1 MAKQS
6 VIVIGATGVTGSS
19 IVTGLLENGSFVV
32 IAGTRPSSASKP
44 RVEALKARGVE
55 IRIIDLENWT
65 VDQIA
70 ESLNGVDTVISTIFF
85 AEIPRQKLLVDACKK
100 AGVKRFVPDDW
111 ATVCVRGV
119 RQLYDQVILFDNSE
133 WRSSRIVILVL
144 SQKLAIRDYVK
155 EIGISYTFIDIG
167 WWMQLTPP
175 LIDIKFPLPVMK
187 KAMTSRTGS
196 GNVKCAVTDNRDIGK
211 FVARIIADD
220 RTLNQY
226 VFCWSQ
232 EVTLNETIA
241 LAERISGSK
250 IDIENINADEM
261 AKLVKDSSDKDR
273 TATEYVYSLW
283 VLGDNTVENAK
294 KEEYGGALDARE
306 LYPDIGKELK
316 TIEDFAKEF
325 YSK

>member
-6 VIVIGATGVTGSS
+6 VIVIGATGATGSS
-19 IVTGLLENGSFVV
+19 IVSGLLENGSFVV

-44 RVEALKARGVE
+44 EVQALKARGVE

-65 VDQIA
+65 VEQIA
-70 ESLNGVDTVISTIFF
+70 ESLQGVDTVISTIFF

-119 RQLYDQVILFDNSE
+119 RQLHD
-133 WRSSRIVILVL
+133 
-144 SQKLAIRDYVK
+144 QKLAIRDYVK
-155 EIGISYTFIDIG
+155 EIGINYTFIDIG

-175 LIDIKFPLPVMK
+175 LIDIKFPLPLMKRVM
-187 KAMTSRTGS
+187 SSYIGS

-241 LAERISGSK
+241 LAERVSGSK
-250 IDIENINADEM
+250 IDIENISADEM
-261 AKLVKDSSDKDR
+261 AKIVKDSSDKDR

-306 LYPDIGKELK
+306 LYPDIGKELT

>member
-32 IAGTRPSSASKP
+32 VAGTRPSPATKP
-44 RVEALKARGVE
+44 QVEALKARGVE

-111 ATVCVRGV
+111 ATACVRGV
-119 RQLYDQVILFDNSE
+119 RQLYD
-133 WRSSRIVILVL
+133 
-144 SQKLAIRDYVK
+144 QKLAIRDYVK

-232 EVTLNETIA
+232 EVTLNETIV

-250 IDIENINADEM
+250 IDIENISADEM

>member
-6 VIVIGATGVTGSS
+6 VLIIGATGRTGSS
-19 IVTGLLENGSFVV
+19 IVNGLLENGNFVV

-44 RVEALKARGVE
+44 QAEALKSRGVE

-70 ESLNGVDTVISTIFF
+70 DSLKGVDTVISTIFF
-85 AEIPRQKLLVDACKK
+85 AEVPRQKLLADACKT

-111 ATVCVRGV
+111 GTACVRGV
-119 RQLYDQVILFDNSE
+119 RQLYDQ
-133 WRSSRIVILVL
+133 
-144 SQKLAIRDYVK
+144 KLAIRDYAK
-155 EIGISYTFIDIG
+155 DIGIGYTFIDVG
-167 WWMQLTPP
+167 WWMQITPP
-175 LIDIKFPLPVMK
+175 FTDIQSASPVRK
-187 KAMTSRTGS
+187 KAMTSCIGS

-211 FVARIIADD
+211 FVARIISDD

-226 VFCWSQ
+226 VFCWTQ

-241 LAERISGSK
+241 LAERVSGSK
-250 IDIENINADEM
+250 IDIENVSADEM
-261 AKLVKDSSDKDR
+261 AKLIKDSDDR
-273 TATEYVYSLW
+273 DRLSTEYVYSLW
-283 VLGDNTVENAK
+283 VRGDNTVENAK
-294 KEEYGGALDARE
+294 KKEYGGALDARE

-316 TIEDFAKEF
+316 TIEDFAKEL